1 MVEEDPDS
9 HEHADFA
16 APEVDAN
23 GAHYTDEAKSLEV
36 GRQGVLPS
44 LVHHSWGAWTEDDL
58 TGLQLRG
65 AGYLQDH
72 VKIGCGPPL
81 FRLAHIDIF
90 HTLKEEDKVLHIA
103 QRDNQWVKV
112 MASKRKKALEK
123 VRRRQRSSSSSRQQT
138 AGSRLP
144 QPWLTLTSLCRLS
157 RAPPLLT
164 LSAVAATVCVTAG
177 AIIPSTRP
185 SSSTSSSPSRT
196 STCTSC
202 STTSAECR
210 RLTC

>member
-1 MVEEDPDS
+1 MVSAAALASSRWCTHCLTWRLTLSCLVSHCLSLCGRGGNSSASSESHPADGDHQVVEEDPDS

-72 VKIGCGPPL
+72 VKIACGPPL

-90 HTLKEEDKVLHIA
+90 HTLKEEDKILHIA
-103 QRDNQWVKV
+103 QRDDQWVKI
-112 MASKRKKALEK
+112 MTNKRKKALEK
-123 VRRRQRSSSSSRQQT
+123 VRRLQ
-138 AGSRLP
+138 
-144 QPWLTLTSLCRLS
+144 
-157 RAPPLLT
+157 
-164 LSAVAATVCVTAG
+164 
-177 AIIPSTRP
+177 
-185 SSSTSSSPSRT
+185 
-196 STCTSC
+196 
-202 STTSAECR
+202 
-210 RLTC
+210 